1 MAPRPVIAVEAG
13 LKKGGLARVTLDQ
26 IIALIVLIAV
36 VGVMIHGRMRSD
48 VVALSGAATLL
59 LFGVVRPVEVQSAFA
74 SPAVIALAG
83 LFVIAYAIELSGLL
97 GLIIRK
103 ATSLC
108 QRFGATG
115 IWVVIGLCGSVGGFL
130 NNTPVVVLAAPVVR
144 DMAKSLKLS
153 PKRFLMPLSHVTVLG
168 GLLTLIGTST
178 NLLVNDMA
186 RNAGQPVF
194 SLFEITPVGL
204 IIALVG
210 GLWLYFFGARQLGRS
225 ATAEEEAEAE
235 RERLAAEAQAAK
247 GARRWRLPFSL
258 PSLARLGESR
268 NQRDGTGDAHLGD
281 VDLYS
286 SADRPL
292 QWKRALIAL
301 AVFVLVVAAAGLG
314 IAPIAAAAFA
324 GAVALILLG
333 VLTPEEAYS
342 GLKPDILLLIAGMV
356 VVGTAIEVT
365 GLAAQGAGL
374 LIEVIR
380 PFGPLG
386 ALIVLYGVT
395 LFATEL
401 LSNATV
407 AVLVTPIA
415 VALAES
421 LGVDP
426 RPFLVAVM
434 MAASAAFATPFGYQT
449 NVLVYQMGGYS
460 YMDFV
465 RVGTPLNLITWA
477 AAMVAIPIFFPF

>member
-1 MAPRPVIAVEAG
+1 M
-13 LKKGGLARVTLDQ
+13 TFDQ
-26 IIALIVLIAV
+26 IAALAVLVGV
-36 VGVMIHGRMRSD
+36 VGVLIHGKVRAD
-48 VVALSGAATLL
+48 VVALTGAAVLL
-59 LFGVVRPVEVQSAFA
+59 LLGVVRPVEVQGAFA

-97 GLIIRK
+97 GLLIRQ
-103 ATSLC
+103 ATQLAA
-108 QRFGATG
+108 RIGATG
-115 IWVVIGLCGSVGGFL
+115 IWIVIGLCGSVGGFL
-130 NNTPVVVLAAPVVR
+130 NNTPVVVLAAPVIR
-144 DMAKSLKLS
+144 DVAKSLHLS

-194 SLFEITPVGL
+194 GLFEITPVGL
-204 IIALVG
+204 FIAVAG
-210 GLWLYFFGARQLGRS
+210 ALWLYFVGARQLGR
-225 ATAEEEAEAE
+225 AVAEDEAEAA
-235 RERLAAEAQAAK
+235 RLAMIEEGRRRAEAEAK
-247 GARRWRLPFSL
+247 NRQRRRLLPFGL
-258 PSLARLGESR
+258 PRLGESR
-268 NQRDGTGDAHLGD
+268 NQSDGSGDAHLGD
-281 VDLYS
+281 VALYGAADLPFRLRPAMIS
-286 SADRPL
+286 LAIFALVIASA
-292 QWKRALIAL
+292 AL
-301 AVFVLVVAAAGLG
+301 GW
-314 IAPIAAAAFA
+314 APIAASAFA
-324 GAVALILLG
+324 GAVALILCR
-333 VLTPEEAYS
+333 VITPEEAYA
-342 GLKPDILLLIAGMV
+342 GLRPEILLLIAGMV

-365 GLAAQGAGL
+365 GLAAAGADA
-374 LIEVIR
+374 LIHVIR
-380 PFGPLG
+380 PMGPLG

-407 AVLVTPIA
+407 AVLITPIA

-426 RPFLVAVM
+426 RPFLVCVM

-449 NVLVYQMGGYS
+449 NVLVFNMGGYS

-465 RVGTPLNLITWA
+465 RVGLPLNLVTWV

>member
-1 MAPRPVIAVEAG
+1 M
-13 LKKGGLARVTLDQ
+13 TLDQ
-26 IIALIVLIAV
+26 IIALIVLVAV

-48 VVALSGAATLL
+48 VVALSGAAALL

-97 GLIIRK
+97 GLMIRK
-103 ATSLC
+103 ATGLC
-108 QRFGATG
+108 RRFGATG

-144 DMAKSLKLS
+144 DMARSLKLS
-153 PKRFLMPLSHVTVLG
+153 PKRFLMPLSHVTVMG

-204 IIALVG
+204 VIALVG
-210 GLWLYFFGARQLGRS
+210 GLWLYFVGARQLGR
-225 ATAEEEAEAE
+225 AACAEEEAEAE
-235 RERLAAEAQAAK
+235 RERLEAEAQAAK
-247 GARRWRLPFSL
+247 TSRRWRLPFSL
-258 PSLARLGESR
+258 PSLAQLGESR
-268 NQRDGTGDAHLGD
+268 SQRDGTGDAHLGD
-281 VDLYS
+281 VDLYA

-301 AVFVLVVAAAGLG
+301 VVFVLVVAAAGLG

-449 NVLVYQMGGYS
+449 NVLVYQMAGYS

>member
-1 MAPRPVIAVEAG
+1 M
-13 LKKGGLARVTLDQ
+13 TLDQ
-26 IIALIVLIAV
+26 IIALIVLVAV

-48 VVALSGAATLL
+48 VVALSGAAALL

-97 GLIIRK
+97 GLMIRK
-103 ATSLC
+103 ATGLC
-108 QRFGATG
+108 RRFGAMG

-144 DMAKSLKLS
+144 DMARSLKLS
-153 PKRFLMPLSHVTVLG
+153 PKRFLMPLSHVTVMG

-204 IIALVG
+204 VIALVG
-210 GLWLYFFGARQLGRS
+210 GLWLYFVGARQLGR
-225 ATAEEEAEAE
+225 AACAEEEAEAE
-235 RERLAAEAQAAK
+235 RERLEAEAQAAK
-247 GARRWRLPFSL
+247 TSRRWRLPFSL
-258 PSLARLGESR
+258 PSLAQLGESR
-268 NQRDGTGDAHLGD
+268 SQRDGTGDAHLGD
-281 VDLYS
+281 VDLYA

-449 NVLVYQMGGYS
+449 NVLVYQMAGYS

>member
-1 MAPRPVIAVEAG
+1 
-13 LKKGGLARVTLDQ
+13 VTLDQ
-26 IIALIVLIAV
+26 IIALIVLVAV

-48 VVALSGAATLL
+48 VVALSGAAALL

-97 GLIIRK
+97 GLMIRK
-103 ATSLC
+103 ATGLC
-108 QRFGATG
+108 RRFGATG

-144 DMAKSLKLS
+144 DMARSLKLS
-153 PKRFLMPLSHVTVLG
+153 PKRFLMPLSHVTVMG

-204 IIALVG
+204 VIALVG
-210 GLWLYFFGARQLGRS
+210 GLWLYFVGARQLGR
-225 ATAEEEAEAE
+225 AACAEEEAEAE
-235 RERLAAEAQAAK
+235 RERLEAEAQAAK
-247 GARRWRLPFSL
+247 TSRRWRLPFSL
-258 PSLARLGESR
+258 PSLAQLGESR
-268 NQRDGTGDAHLGD
+268 SQRDGTGDAHLGD
-281 VDLYS
+281 VDLYA

-301 AVFVLVVAAAGLG
+301 AVFVMVVAAAGLG

-449 NVLVYQMGGYS
+449 NVLVYQMAGYS

>member
-1 MAPRPVIAVEAG
+1 
-13 LKKGGLARVTLDQ
+13 VTLDQ
-26 IIALIVLIAV
+26 IIALIVLVAV
-36 VGVMIHGRMRSD
+36 VGLMIHGRMRSD
-48 VVALSGAATLL
+48 VVALSGPAALL
-59 LFGVVRPVEVQSAFA
+59 LLGVVRPVEVQSAFA

-97 GLIIRK
+97 GLMIRK
-103 ATSLC
+103 ATALC
-108 QRFGATG
+108 RRFGAVG
-115 IWVVIGLCGSVGGFL
+115 IWAVIGLCGSVGGFL

-144 DMAKSLKLS
+144 DMARSLKLS

-204 IIALVG
+204 VIALVG
-210 GLWLYFFGARQLGRS
+210 GLWLYFFGARQLGR
-225 ATAEEEAEAE
+225 TASLDEEAEAE
-235 RERLAAEAQAAK
+235 RERIEAEARALAETQAATRQPRL
-247 GARRWRLPFSL
+247 GRWRLPFAL
-258 PSLARLGESR
+258 PSLSRFGESR

-281 VDLYS
+281 VEMYA

-292 QWKRALIAL
+292 QWRRALIAL
-301 AVFVLVVAAAGLG
+301 TVFVLVVAAAGLG

-460 YMDFV
+460 YLDFV
-465 RVGTPLNLITWA
+465 RVGLPLNLITWA

>member
-1 MAPRPVIAVEAG
+1 M
-13 LKKGGLARVTLDQ
+13 TLDQ
-26 IIALIVLIAV
+26 IIALIVLVAV

-48 VVALSGAATLL
+48 VVALSGAAALL

-97 GLIIRK
+97 GLMIRK
-103 ATSLC
+103 ATGLC
-108 QRFGATG
+108 RRFGATG

-144 DMAKSLKLS
+144 DMARSLKLS
-153 PKRFLMPLSHVTVLG
+153 PKRFLMPLSHVTVMG

-204 IIALVG
+204 VIALVG
-210 GLWLYFFGARQLGRS
+210 GLWLYFVGARQLGR
-225 ATAEEEAEAE
+225 AACAEEEAEAE
-235 RERLAAEAQAAK
+235 RERLEAEAQAAK
-247 GARRWRLPFSL
+247 TSRRWRLPFSL
-258 PSLARLGESR
+258 PSLAQLGESR
-268 NQRDGTGDAHLGD
+268 SQRDGTGDAHLGD
-281 VDLYS
+281 VDLYA

-314 IAPIAAAAFA
+314 VAPIAAAAFA

-449 NVLVYQMGGYS
+449 NVLVYQMAGYS

>member
-1 MAPRPVIAVEAG
+1 
-13 LKKGGLARVTLDQ
+13 VTLDQ
-26 IIALIVLIAV
+26 IIALIVLVAV

-48 VVALSGAATLL
+48 VVALSGAAALL

-97 GLIIRK
+97 GLMIRK
-103 ATSLC
+103 ATGLC
-108 QRFGATG
+108 RRFGATG

-144 DMAKSLKLS
+144 DMARSLKLS
-153 PKRFLMPLSHVTVLG
+153 PKRFLMPLSHVTVMG

-204 IIALVG
+204 VIALVG
-210 GLWLYFFGARQLGRS
+210 GLWLYFVGARQLGR
-225 ATAEEEAEAE
+225 AACAEEEAEAE
-235 RERLAAEAQAAK
+235 RERLEAEAQAAK
-247 GARRWRLPFSL
+247 TSRRWRLPFSL
-258 PSLARLGESR
+258 PSLAQLGESR
-268 NQRDGTGDAHLGD
+268 SQRDGTGDAHLGD
-281 VDLYS
+281 VDLYA

-449 NVLVYQMGGYS
+449 NVLVYQMAGYS

>member
-1 MAPRPVIAVEAG
+1 M
-13 LKKGGLARVTLDQ
+13 TLDQ
-26 IIALIVLIAV
+26 IIALIVLVAV
-36 VGVMIHGRMRSD
+36 VGLMIHGRMRSD
-48 VVALSGAATLL
+48 VVALSGAAALL
-59 LFGVVRPVEVQSAFA
+59 LLGVVRPVEVQSAFA

-97 GLIIRK
+97 GLMIRK
-103 ATSLC
+103 ATALC
-108 QRFGATG
+108 QRFGAVG
-115 IWVVIGLCGSVGGFL
+115 IWAVIGLCGSVGGFL

-144 DMAKSLKLS
+144 DMARSLKLS

-204 IIALVG
+204 VIALVG
-210 GLWLYFFGARQLGRS
+210 GLWLYFFGARQLGR
-225 ATAEEEAEAE
+225 TASLDEEAEAE
-235 RERLAAEAQAAK
+235 RERIEAEARAEAEAEAA
-247 GARRWRLPFSL
+247 ARQPRLGRWRLPFAL
-258 PSLARLGESR
+258 PSLSGFGESR

-281 VDLYS
+281 VDLYA

-292 QWKRALIAL
+292 QWRRALIAL
-301 AVFVLVVAAAGLG
+301 TVFVLVVAAAGLG

-333 VLTPEEAYS
+333 VLTPDEAYS

-460 YMDFV
+460 YLDFV
-465 RVGTPLNLITWA
+465 RVGLPLNLITWA